1 MQSINRRRRNIFPYE
16 QKVKQGD
23 IVTVIGFTSAFTSA
37 NKKDNLED
45 GAKSLDISKE
55 IGIVLEVFDTDN
67 AAWVFFP
74 SVGKVY
80 VKIEALEK
88 IT

>member
-1 MQSINRRRRNIFPYE
+1 M
-16 QKVKQGD
+16 KQGD
-23 IVTVIGFTSAFTSA
+23 IVSVSGFTTAFADFSIPT
-37 NKKDNLED
+37 D
-45 GAKSLDISKE
+45 GADKESINVFDVSKE
-55 IGIVLEVFDTDN
+55 IGIIIEVFDTDN

-80 VKIEALEK
+80 INLNSLKK

>member
-1 MQSINRRRRNIFPYE
+1 M
-16 QKVKQGD
+16 KQGD
-23 IVTVIGFTSAFTSA
+23 IVSVSGFTAAFAASSRWS
-37 NKKDNLED
+37 DLED
-45 GAKSLDISKE
+45 GTNVFDVSKE
-55 IGIVLEVFDTDN
+55 IGIIIEVFDTDN

-80 VKIEALEK
+80 INLNALKK

>member
-1 MQSINRRRRNIFPYE
+1 M
-16 QKVKQGD
+16 KQGD
-23 IVTVIGFTSAFTSA
+23 IVTVIGFTSAFTSS
-37 NKKDNLED
+37 NKTDNLKD
-45 GAKSLDISKE
+45 SGKDLDISKE
-55 IGIVLEVFDTDN
+55 IGIILEVFDTDD

-80 VKIEALEK
+80 IKIKSLKK

>member
-1 MQSINRRRRNIFPYE
+1 M
-16 QKVKQGD
+16 KQGD

-37 NKKDNLED
+37 NKTDNLKD
-45 GAKSLDISKE
+45 SSKDLDISKE
-55 IGIVLEVFDTDN
+55 IGIILEVFDTDD

-80 VKIEALEK
+80 IKIKSLKK